1 MKYLPLVFN
10 VSQYFL
16 KINFICGTLFLI
28 IIYIYLIIFL
38 KNNPH
43 KKNEDNQK
51 YVKIKYAFKHML
63 LKIVLN
69 LAPKKRKPMFL
80 NMFFYFSL
88 LKMTERP

>member
-1 MKYLPLVFN
+1 MYYFIFNYYLYL
-10 VSQYFL
+10 SHYF
-16 KINFICGTLFLI
+16 F
-28 IIYIYLIIFL
+28 